1 MPRILTPRRD
11 STRSLPRRRGSSN
24 LSLHGSRSSLN
35 SYRRSMAANANVNGS
50 QFSLKRSSL
59 RRTESSSHSLTL
71 RGLCQHQGATQK
83 KSMQNDL
90 WYTEEPI
97 SDTKSPSLTSSETS
111 SISSQSSSHQHS
123 SDTRMSL
130 HQYCNAVQQHKG
142 FATMFLQE
150 QEQQQTM
157 HNATTHLL
165 TTAQQSQHRR
175 ASLQYVSR
183 NLTAMQSLR
192 RSSMPQTHIEED
204 ETWGQ
209 FANVSESEDISSRI
223 DLLSIKGAQSYN
235 SVSYRLRRN

>member
-35 SYRRSMAANANVNGS
+35 SYRRSSMAANANVNGS

-83 KSMQNDL
+83 KSMQNDA

-97 SDTKSPSLTSSETS
+97 SDSKSPSLTSSETS

-150 QEQQQTM
+150 QQKTM
-157 HNATTHLL
+157 QNDTTHLL
-165 TTAQQSQHRR
+165 PTAQQSPHRR

-209 FANVSESEDISSRI
+209 FADVSEPEDISSRI